1 MAPISSIFST
11 ATSGMAV
18 AQTAAA
24 LVSRNIANAQTPGYA
39 REILPIT
46 IGLGGLGVQAG
57 SPQAMRSA
65 LLERAVQGSLGR
77 TGYFESQVSHLT
89 IAEQGVNDL
98 DGSGVGPSLEAF
110 QSAMSALSANPSST
124 DQRQAVM
131 NAARDLGDAFASTRS
146 QLDLTARG
154 VRDDA
159 RASVDK
165 INSLTAQ
172 IAQIDQRIRGARP
185 GEERNTYAT
194 QRAALVEQ
202 VASLIDVET
211 RTNADGTITLKTAGG
226 RALVNGGVANKV
238 VVTQD
243 APPKSTLT
251 LAFEAPDGGKLD
263 PIAGN
268 DFGGRLGGLLSM
280 YNDTVMP
287 AIEDLD
293 QLAFDFTSSFNAIHQ
308 GGFRA
313 DGSPGGDFFEA
324 PLSVEGAAA
333 RVGLATGFT
342 PNDVA
347 AGLDPSAGAG
357 DNGNLEFLMNAAG
370 ESGQLAGGLSVP
382 ATWRQ
387 IAGSVSRALSSAKS
401 GAEFETA
408 SKEQLENLLASE
420 SGVSIDE
427 EMFNL
432 TQAQAALE
440 ASSNVIAV
448 AQQMT
453 DTVMSLVG

>member
-11 ATSGMAV
+11 ATSGMGV
-18 AQTAAA
+18 AQSAAA
-24 LVSRNIANAQTPGYA
+24 LISRNIANAQTPGYA
-39 REILPIT
+39 REILPLSV
-46 IGLGGLGVQAG
+46 GLGGLGVLAG
-57 SPQAMRSA
+57 PPEAMRSA
-65 LLERAVQGSLGR
+65 LLERAVQGALGR
-77 TGYFESQVSHLT
+77 TGFYESQVSHLS
-89 IAEQGVNDL
+89 IAEQAVNDL
-98 DGSGVGPSLEAF
+98 DGGGIGPSLEAF
-110 QSAMSALSANPSST
+110 QSALSALSANPSSA
-124 DQRQAVM
+124 DQRQALM
-131 NAARDLGDAFASTRS
+131 NAARDLGSAFSSTRS

-159 RASVDK
+159 LSTADK
-165 INSLTAQ
+165 INSLTSQ
-172 IAQIDQRIRGARP
+172 IAQIDQRMRGARP

-202 VASLIDVET
+202 VASLIDVDV
-211 RTNADGTITLKTAGG
+211 RSNNDGTISLTTAGG

-238 VVTQD
+238 VVSQD
-243 APPKSTLT
+243 APPKSA
-251 LAFEAPDGGKLD
+251 LAVSFEAPDGTKL
-263 PIAGN
+263 PAVSN
-268 DFGGRLGGLLSM
+268 DFGGRLGGLVSM
-280 YNDTVMP
+280 HNDTVMP
-287 AIEDLD
+287 AVENLD
-293 QLAFDFTSSFNAIHQ
+293 RLAYDFTTSFNSIHQ
-308 GGFRA
+308 AGFRA
-313 DGSPGGDFFEA
+313 DGSAGGDFFDA

-342 PNDVA
+342 ANDIA
-347 AGLDPSAGAG
+347 AGLDPSMGAG
-357 DNGNLEFLMNAAG
+357 DNGNLELLMQAAG

-387 IAGSVSRALSSAKS
+387 ISTSVSRALSSAKTS
-401 GAEFETA
+401 AAFETA

-420 SGVSIDE
+420 TGVSIDE

-453 DTVMSLVG
+453 DTVLSLVG